1 MIKFEITG
9 LDDLQNA
16 LQDAQQAAED
26 LNGEIAQLH
35 FDPGDQ
41 ESIERAI
48 AQGKAAVDTR
58 LGQYETNPFVS
69 KMSEGLKQQIEDQVR
84 QRATTESVQKQ
95 VPSDPASSSSR
106 ATAMAKGAPR
116 VFLSHASEDKERFV
130 IRFAERLVE
139 RGVDVWLDKWEI
151 LPGDSLVDKIF
162 EEGLAKAS
170 AVIVVLS
177 QYSVA
182 KPWVREELNAGV
194 VSRINKQTKI
204 IPVIIDKCEIPEA
217 LQSTVWQLIE
227 DPAGYERELDTI
239 VHAIYEH
246 RQKPAIGKPPRYA
259 SAHLDRISGLQ
270 SPDTL
275 VLKTTCEIMIETG
288 QNFLTPEALA
298 PKVAEFEIAEQQ
310 MVESLLILGGRSY
323 LKLRKVLDSHH
334 AGIAHFQATDYGIG
348 QYAQH
353 FVPDYDQFIRD
364 VGLEILNQGKSNNFE
379 IVDSLGRP
387 IFLVDHVL
395 RVFHSRGWIKTAGT
409 LSGHLHII
417 SISPELGRRFS

>member
-170 AVIVVLS
+170 AVIV
-177 QYSVA
+177 
-182 KPWVREELNAGV
+182 
-194 VSRINKQTKI
+194 
-204 IPVIIDKCEIPEA
+204 
-217 LQSTVWQLIE
+217 
-227 DPAGYERELDTI
+227 
-239 VHAIYEH
+239 
-246 RQKPAIGKPPRYA
+246 
-259 SAHLDRISGLQ
+259 
-270 SPDTL
+270 
-275 VLKTTCEIMIETG
+275 
-288 QNFLTPEALA
+288 
-298 PKVAEFEIAEQQ
+298 
-310 MVESLLILGGRSY
+310 
-323 LKLRKVLDSHH
+323 
-334 AGIAHFQATDYGIG
+334 
-348 QYAQH
+348 
-353 FVPDYDQFIRD
+353 
-364 VGLEILNQGKSNNFE
+364 
-379 IVDSLGRP
+379 
-387 IFLVDHVL
+387 
-395 RVFHSRGWIKTAGT
+395 
-409 LSGHLHII
+409 
-417 SISPELGRRFS
+417 